1 MPSVTAR
8 TVPAMS
14 GLKMPAAKPMVSMV
28 RAMPEN
34 DLVRISSRI
43 AGR

>member
-1 MPSVTAR
+1 MSVTAR

-14 GLKMPAAKPMVSMV
+14 GLKIPAARPIVSIV

-34 DLVRISSRI
+34 VLLRMRSRI
-43 AGR
+43 EGR